1 MYFRKPAVRSLF
13 LAWTL
18 LEDYK
23 PYHQPEF
30 FLFTFMIRNH
40 SQQGVA
46 AGIRW
51 PNWFLPFHKL
61 FSLPLIFILVCRT
74 DPYRILLFCP
84 LAEEQGSPC

>member
-46 AGIRW
+46 AGMRW
-51 PNWFLPFHKL
+51 PNWFLSISQAFL
-61 FSLPLIFILVCRT
+61 
-74 DPYRILLFCP
+74 
-84 LAEEQGSPC
+84 SPINLYTCL